1 MNKTV
6 LIIDDDDML
15 RTGLRRGL
23 EAAEFC
29 VLDAA
34 NAQDADDIL
43 KRVSVDAIVLDRM
56 MVGMDGL
63 TFLKNLRAGG
73 INTPTIMLTAM
84 GGAENAIDGLS
95 GGADDYLSKPFQLQ
109 ELILRIKNMMR
120 HGTHQTIQ
128 MPSNI
133 LYADDEFFIQQ
144 PSGRAVLLALS
155 GEEKKLL
162 FNLTHPMGNTVA
174 APAMVAKRLRNKLNA
189 VLSNLD
195 IITIR
200 SRGYKLVCFDQEPKE

>member
-144 PSGRAVLLALS
+144 PSGIKYIAWHLYSLVRS
-155 GEEKKLL
+155 
-162 FNLTHPMGNTVA
+162 VA
-174 APAMVAKRLRNKLNA
+174 HH
-189 VLSNLD
+189 
-195 IITIR
+195 IFYTQ
-200 SRGYKLVCFDQEPKE
+200 Y